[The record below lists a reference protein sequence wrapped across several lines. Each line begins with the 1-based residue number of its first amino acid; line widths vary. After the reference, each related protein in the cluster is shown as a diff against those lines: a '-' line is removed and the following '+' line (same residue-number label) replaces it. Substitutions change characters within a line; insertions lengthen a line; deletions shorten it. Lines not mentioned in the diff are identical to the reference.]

1 MSRTSNYKFNSIK
14 LCFFK
19 LKKNISEHFWRI
31 FQILICDLVWVVNV
45 VNIQKMRFEPK
56 YLFFQIFS
64 QDSYIS
70 CHFTLSQNWICKNIS
85 RIKKFWIYTPNFKIQ
100 ITVPRV
106 PSVSQRSDLGRWPSN
121 TFLFVSSRSTKWA
134 TETSCLLEY

>member
-1 MSRTSNYKFNSIK
+1 MSRASSFKFNSLI
-14 LCFFK
+14 LCYFK

-31 FQILICDLVWVVNV
+31 FQIAICDLVWVVNV
-45 VNIQKMRFEPK
+45 VNKQKCDLSPK
-56 YLFFQIFS
+56 DFFFQIFS
-64 QDSYIS
+64 SDSDFS
-70 CHFTLSQNWICKNIS
+70 CHFTLSLNWICENIS

-106 PSVSQRSDLGRWPSN
+106 PSVAQRSDLGRWPSY

-134 TETSCLLEY
+134 I